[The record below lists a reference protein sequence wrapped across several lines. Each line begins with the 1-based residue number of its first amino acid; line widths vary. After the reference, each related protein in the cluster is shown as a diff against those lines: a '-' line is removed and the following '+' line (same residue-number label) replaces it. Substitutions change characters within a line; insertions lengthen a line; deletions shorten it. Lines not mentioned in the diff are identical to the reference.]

1 MELIFFGNPP
11 PPPPPP
17 PIALVTH
24 WAVLT
29 ELLFLAGARVQRT
42 FRDFDMQTGGTLSS
56 SLHPGPPVW
65 PEPWDSFRLGYE
77 GARRVER
84 GGYEGPPA
92 EPVPR
97 SVRPPPGFEGTEPAE
112 GGSHGR
118 PSIAGKYRF
127 LVCVFLS
134 PTHVRGQ
141 LQENPHPGAFRRCK
155 RKKNGTVM
163 RQKSHR

>member
-1 MELIFFGNPP
+1 MNTYIINQVCRGWNWFFFCT
-11 PPPPPP
+11 PPPPP

-65 PEPWDSFRLGYE
+65 PEPWDSFRVGYE
-77 GARRVER
+77 GARWVER

-97 SVRPPPGFEGTEPAE
+97 SVRPPSGFEGTERAE
-112 GGSHGR
+112 GGCHGR
-118 PSIAGKYRF
+118 PSIARKYRVF
-127 LVCVFLS
+127 FLS
-134 PTHVRGQ
+134 PTHVRG
-141 LQENPHPGAFRRCK
+141 
-155 RKKNGTVM
+155 
-163 RQKSHR
+163 